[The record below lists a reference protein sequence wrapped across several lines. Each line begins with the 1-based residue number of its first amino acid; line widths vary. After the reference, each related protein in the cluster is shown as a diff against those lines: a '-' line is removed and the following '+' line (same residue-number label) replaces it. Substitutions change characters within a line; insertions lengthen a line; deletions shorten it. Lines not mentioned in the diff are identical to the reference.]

1 MLGCNGFCLGRIR
14 MLHWLTLNKCKMQ
27 MQHAQ
32 QCAPVPAVMFWCAYR
47 ELLTRGSVSLV
58 PGGIAEMFLW
68 EQNREAIKVRMMVSS
83 CCGRTHL

>member
-1 MLGCNGFCLGRIR
+1 
-14 MLHWLTLNKCKMQ
+14 
-27 MQHAQ
+27 
-32 QCAPVPAVMFWCAYR
+32 MFWCAYR